1 MASELFASCVVFSSL
16 SLCKLIQYALE
27 SQDPRLQG
35 IEVQGDQIFGAGDS
49 IKTRSIA
56 RQCKQ
61 PFVDYFIFLHLLQNV
76 IWDKRITTD
85 VCVFPFRFFES

>member
-61 PFVDYFIFLHLLQNV
+61 PFVGV
-76 IWDKRITTD
+76 R
-85 VCVFPFRFFES
+85 

>member
-1 MASELFASCVVFSSL
+1 MTSEMFEMCVLFCSCL

-49 IKTRSIA
+49 IKTRSKA
-56 RQCKQ
+56 RQCKDA
-61 PFVDYFIFLHLLQNV
+61 FWSICWLVYFTLFA
-76 IWDKRITTD
+76 T
-85 VCVFPFRFFES
+85 E

>member
-1 MASELFASCVVFSSL
+1 VCRAHITILFYYMLTAFEMFVFFVLFCSCL

-49 IKTRSIA
+49 IKTRSKA

-61 PFVDYFIFLHLLQNV
+61 AALVD
-76 IWDKRITTD
+76 
-85 VCVFPFRFFES
+85 

>member
-1 MASELFASCVVFSSL
+1 MTCEIFEFCVLFCSCL

-35 IEVQGDQIFGAGDS
+35 IEVQGDQIFAAGDS
-49 IKTRSIA
+49 VKTRSKA

-61 PFVDYFIFLHLLQNV
+61 PLSSMVWLFTILNLLQ
-76 IWDKRITTD
+76 ID
-85 VCVFPFRFFES
+85 VQME